1 MMTRAFRS
9 VLAVLV
15 VAAVVQAAP
24 RKPYP
29 LRDAV
34 EFTVRGGCPNLFQKI
49 NAGGTLKIAYLGGSI
64 TAQNGW
70 RPKTLNWFKEQYPN
84 ASFGQ
89 IHAAI
94 GGTGSDLGVFR
105 LRNDVLRHKPDLL
118 FVEFAVND
126 GGALPERIMK
136 SMEGIV
142 RQAWAAD
149 PSLDIC
155 YVYTAT
161 QGMLRDLQANKFPR
175 AASVMEKIADHYAIP
190 SIHMC
195 LSVAQ
200 KEMEGTVIFKEAKS
214 KEERIAAMTE
224 GTYYFSKDGVHPYDD
239 TGHLLYLVAVVRGML
254 KIREVGTP
262 GPHALPDPIDP
273 HNWEKAQ
280 MVPFGEATL
289 SAEWKLLDPK
299 TDNMARRFKSRF
311 PKMWMANTP
320 GATATFKVK
329 GSKVNIFDLLGS
341 RGGVVKITVD
351 GKAKGERPRFDPY
364 CTYYR
369 LSQLGVASG
378 LDPEQ
383 VHTITLELT
392 AKQPDRRK
400 ILARRAGPNKKV
412 LDLDDEAFAE
422 RFDGTEWY
430 AGHIMFIGEF
440 VK

>member
-1 MMTRAFRS
+1 MIRAFRP
-9 VLAVLV
+9 VLAVLA
-15 VAAVVQAAP
+15 VAAAVQAAP

-29 LRDAV
+29 LCDAV
-34 EFTVRGGCPNLFQKI
+34 ELTVRGGCPNFFQKI
-49 NAGGTLKIAYLGGSI
+49 NAGGAVKIAYLGGSI
-64 TAQNGW
+64 TAQHGW
-70 RPKTLNWFKEQYPN
+70 RPKTLKWFKEQYPN
-84 ASFGQ
+84 ASFEQ

-94 GGTGSDLGVFR
+94 GGTGSSLGVFR
-105 LRNDVLRHKPDLL
+105 LHNDVLRHKPDLL

-126 GGALPERIMK
+126 GGAPPERIIK

-142 RQAWAAD
+142 RQAWTAD

-161 QGMLRDLQANKFPR
+161 HRMLSDLQANKFPR

-195 LSVAQ
+195 LKVAQ
-200 KEMEGTVIFKEAKS
+200 MAKDGTVVFKEAKS
-214 KEERIAAMTE
+214 KEDRVAAMKE
-224 GTYYFSKDGVHPYDD
+224 GTYYFSGDGVHPYDD
-239 TGHLLYLVAVVRGML
+239 TGHTLYLEAVARGML
-254 KIREVGTP
+254 KIREAGTP
-262 GPHALPDPIDP
+262 GPHALRDPIDP
-273 HNWEKAQ
+273 DNWEKAQ
-280 MVPFGEATL
+280 MVPFGETTL
-289 SAEWKLLDPK
+289 SDEWKLLDPK
-299 TDNMARRFKSRF
+299 TDNMARRFRSRF

-320 GATATFKVK
+320 GATATFRVK

-341 RGGVVKITVD
+341 RCGVVKITVD
-351 GKAKGERPRFDPY
+351 GKVRGERPRFDPY
-364 CTYYR
+364 CVYYR

-392 AKQPDRRK
+392 DKQPDRRK

-412 LDLDDEAFAE
+412 LDLDDEAFAK